1 MPLTH
6 EDLTFL
12 ARLAKSPDGKYLQRI
27 YAARLGEVEAKL
39 RVGEGAAMHRSQGRA
54 QELDDLMQMIDK
66 ADEWLQRGVPTQSQ
80 GLRRVTNSSATDAP
94 YRNLS

>member
-1 MPLTH
+1 MKLDT

-27 YAARLGEVEAKL
+27 LAARLGEVEAKL
-39 RVGEGAAMHRSQGRA
+39 RVGEGAGMHRAQGRA

-66 ADEWLQRGVPTQSQ
+66 ADEWLQRGVPTQSHE
-80 GLRRVTNSSATDAP
+80 LRRVTNSAAKDAP